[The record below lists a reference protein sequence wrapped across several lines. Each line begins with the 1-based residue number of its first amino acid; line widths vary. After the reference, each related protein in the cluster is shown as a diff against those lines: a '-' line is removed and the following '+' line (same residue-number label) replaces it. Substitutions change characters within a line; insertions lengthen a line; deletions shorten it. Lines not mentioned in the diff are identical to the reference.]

1 MAVAPGVLGWTTWPA
16 GGPGMG
22 GVVGVACC
30 CCWFPPVLPAAERL
44 ASELPGVSGVWRRG
58 DGVEGVRLVND
69 GSSYKI

>member
-1 MAVAPGVLGWTTWPA
+1 
-16 GGPGMG
+16 MG